1 MSRVTSLA
9 SISDQQLDRL
19 IRRIGLLLLI
29 GTVVFV
35 GFYMFDRWR
44 PPQPSMVTREMAALE
59 LAVRENPADI
69 ASRGRLADV
78 YVIAR
83 MYPEAIAQYDAIL
96 VTGQA
101 DKAAYL
107 GRGKAHQASGALA
120 AAGADFQAVVDMS
133 KDAEMANV
141 DPMLQAAYFWLGRI
155 ALDQGRSA
163 EAVTALS
170 AAVQINRADADTIYL
185 LGTAYVGTGDTDKAV
200 EMLRR
205 AIAFVPYG
213 WPEPYISLEQA
224 YAAAG
229 DTAMAGWAGA
239 MAAFA
244 AGDDVT
250 AEAGLLSILEGAAAV
265 DARIGLGLVM
275 EGRGEP
281 EAAAAWFR
289 QALAL
294 DPENRAAQLALAR
307 VEAEDRVQMPALP
320 HPGTLPGGDGS

>member
-9 SISDQQLDRL
+9 SISDRQLDRL

-35 GFYMFDRWR
+35 GFYVFDRWR
-44 PPQPSMVTREMAALE
+44 PPQTSIVNREMAALE
-59 LAVRENPADI
+59 VAVRENPADI
-69 ASRGRLADV
+69 ASRGRLADI
-78 YVIAR
+78 YVVAR

-96 VTGQA
+96 ATGQA

-120 AAGADFQAVVDMS
+120 AAGSDLQAVVDMS

-163 EAVTALS
+163 DAVTAFSS
-170 AAVQINRADADTIYL
+170 ALQINRADADTLYL

-213 WPEPYISLEQA
+213 WPEPYVSLEQA
-224 YAAAG
+224 YTAAG
-229 DTAMAGWAGA
+229 NPAMAGWAGA

-244 AGDDVT
+244 SGDHAT
-250 AEAGLLSILEGAAAV
+250 AEAGLLAIAEGPAAI

-275 EGRGEP
+275 EARGELG
-281 EAAAAWFR
+281 AAADWFR
-289 QALAL
+289 EALAL
-294 DPENRAAQLALAR
+294 DPENRPAQLAL
-307 VEAEDRVQMPALP
+307 DRVAASERAPMPALP
-320 HPGTLPGGDGS
+320 QPGTLPGGDGS